1 MELKEL
7 GEFGLL
13 KKLSGQFKS
22 THPRVIKGIGD
33 DTSVTVQD
41 ETKYLLCTTDTLV
54 EDIHFSLKHTSSY
67 NLGKKAV
74 SISLS
79 DIAAMGGAPTFLLT
93 SIILPASTPVDF
105 INLLYKGIK
114 ERADEFAVAGTP
126 VDFINLLYKGIKER
140 ADEFAVALVGGNT
153 SASPEKIVITTI
165 MLGEVPKD
173 QVIFR
178 KGASAG
184 DVVYVTGRLGD
195 SSLGLK
201 IWKEKDDKIITDPF
215 LKDAML
221 AHIDPFPRVREGR
234 KLAEKKL
241 ATSMIDIS
249 DGLISDL
256 RHIAEESMVGAKIWL
271 DKIPISTA
279 LKRWLVDHPSEI
291 TLSLSGGEDYEL
303 LFTAPK
309 TNTPMIEN
317 LAKELGIP
325 ITQIGEIVPQ
335 EYGVSVLDD
344 KGGIFQPPSN
354 GFEHWK
360 SSAAK

>member
-93 SIILPASTPVDF
+93 SIILPA
-105 INLLYKGIK
+105 
-114 ERADEFAVAGTP
+114 GTP
-126 VDFINLLYKGIKER
+126 VDFINLFYKGIKER

-184 DVVYVTGRLGD
+184 DVIYVTGRLGD

>member
-93 SIILPASTPVDF
+93 SIILPAS
-105 INLLYKGIK
+105 
-114 ERADEFAVAGTP
+114 TP

>member
-93 SIILPASTPVDF
+93 SIILPAS
-105 INLLYKGIK
+105 
-114 ERADEFAVAGTP
+114 TP

-249 DGLISDL
+249 DGLISEL
-256 RHIAEESMVGAKIWL
+256 RHITEESMVGAKIWL

-279 LKRWLVDHPSEI
+279 LKRWLVDHPADI

-309 TNTPMIEN
+309 ANTPMIEN

-335 EYGVSVLDD
+335 EYGISVLDD
-344 KGGIFQPPSN
+344 KGGVFQPPSN

>member
-114 ERADEFAVAGTP
+114 ERADEFAVA
-126 VDFINLLYKGIKER
+126 
-140 ADEFAVALVGGNT
+140 LVGGNT

-184 DVVYVTGRLGD
+184 DVIYVTGRLGD

-249 DGLISDL
+249 DGLISEL
-256 RHIAEESMVGAKIWL
+256 RHITEESMVGAKIWL

-279 LKRWLVDHPSEI
+279 LKRWLLDHPADI

-309 TNTPMIEN
+309 ANTPMIEN

-335 EYGVSVLDD
+335 EYGISVLDD
-344 KGGIFQPPSN
+344 KGGVFQPPSN

>member
-93 SIILPASTPVDF
+93 SIILPAS
-105 INLLYKGIK
+105 
-114 ERADEFAVAGTP
+114 TP

-279 LKRWLVDHPSEI
+279 LKRWLVDHPADI

-309 TNTPMIEN
+309 ANTPLIEN
-317 LAKELGIP
+317 MAKELGIP
-325 ITQIGEIVPQ
+325 ITQIGEIVSQ
-335 EYGVSVLDD
+335 EYGVTVLDD
-344 KGGIFQPPSN
+344 KGGVFQPPSN

-360 SSAAK
+360 SSASK

>member
-93 SIILPASTPVDF
+93 SIILPAS
-105 INLLYKGIK
+105 
-114 ERADEFAVAGTP
+114 TP

-279 LKRWLVDHPSEI
+279 LKRWLVDHPADI

-309 TNTPMIEN
+309 ANTPMIEN

-335 EYGVSVLDD
+335 EYGISVLDD
-344 KGGIFQPPSN
+344 KGGVFQPPSN

>member
-67 NLGKKAV
+67 NLGRKAV

-79 DIAAMGGAPTFLLT
+79 DIAAMGGIPTFLLT
-93 SIILPASTPVDF
+93 SIILP
-105 INLLYKGIK
+105 
-114 ERADEFAVAGTP
+114 AGTP

-140 ADEFAVALVGGNT
+140 ADEFAVALIGGNT

-184 DVVYVTGRLGD
+184 DVIYVTGRLGD

-234 KLAEKKL
+234 KLAEKNL

-279 LKRWLVDHPSEI
+279 LKRWLVDHPADI

-309 TNTPMIEN
+309 ANTPLIEN
-317 LAKELGIP
+317 MAKELGIP
-325 ITQIGEIVPQ
+325 ITQIGEIVSQ
-335 EYGVSVLDD
+335 EYGVTVLDD
-344 KGGIFQPPSN
+344 KGGVFQPPSN

-360 SSAAK
+360 SSASK

>member
-114 ERADEFAVAGTP
+114 ERADEFAVA
-126 VDFINLLYKGIKER
+126 
-140 ADEFAVALVGGNT
+140 LVGGNT

-184 DVVYVTGRLGD
+184 DVIYVTGRLGD

>member
-93 SIILPASTPVDF
+93 SIILPAS
-105 INLLYKGIK
+105 
-114 ERADEFAVAGTP
+114 TP

-279 LKRWLVDHPSEI
+279 LKRWLVDHPADI

-303 LFTAPK
+303 LFTAPQA
-309 TNTPMIEN
+309 NTHMIEN

-325 ITQIGEIVPQ
+325 ITQIGEIVSQ
-335 EYGVSVLDD
+335 EYGVTVLDD
-344 KGGIFQPPSN
+344 KGGVFQPPSN

-360 SSAAK
+360 SSASK

>member
-93 SIILPASTPVDF
+93 SIILPAS
-105 INLLYKGIK
+105 
-114 ERADEFAVAGTP
+114 TP

-279 LKRWLVDHPSEI
+279 LKRWLVDHPADI

-309 TNTPMIEN
+309 ANTPMIEN

-335 EYGVSVLDD
+335 EYGISVLDD
-344 KGGIFQPPSN
+344 KGGVFQPPSN

-360 SSAAK
+360 NSAAK

>member
-93 SIILPASTPVDF
+93 SIILPAS
-105 INLLYKGIK
+105 
-114 ERADEFAVAGTP
+114 TP

-279 LKRWLVDHPSEI
+279 LKRWLVDHPADI

-303 LFTAPK
+303 LFTAPQA
-309 TNTPMIEN
+309 NTHMIEN

-325 ITQIGEIVPQ
+325 ITQIGEIISQ
-335 EYGVSVLDD
+335 EYGVTVLDD
-344 KGGIFQPPSN
+344 KGGVFQPPSN

-360 SSAAK
+360 SSASK

>member
-93 SIILPASTPVDF
+93 SIILPAS
-105 INLLYKGIK
+105 
-114 ERADEFAVAGTP
+114 TP

-256 RHIAEESMVGAKIWL
+256 RHITEESMVGAKIWL

-279 LKRWLVDHPSEI
+279 LKRWLVDHPADI

-309 TNTPMIEN
+309 ANTPMIEN

-335 EYGVSVLDD
+335 EYGISVLDD
-344 KGGIFQPPSN
+344 KGGVFQPPSN

-360 SSAAK
+360 NSAAK

>member
-93 SIILPASTPVDF
+93 SIILPAS
-105 INLLYKGIK
+105 
-114 ERADEFAVAGTP
+114 TP

-249 DGLISDL
+249 DGLISEL
-256 RHIAEESMVGAKIWL
+256 RHITEESMVGAKIWL

-279 LKRWLVDHPSEI
+279 LKRWLVDHPADI

-309 TNTPMIEN
+309 ANTHMIEN

-335 EYGVSVLDD
+335 EYGISVLDD
-344 KGGIFQPPSN
+344 KGGVFQPPSN

>member
-93 SIILPASTPVDF
+93 SIILPAS
-105 INLLYKGIK
+105 
-114 ERADEFAVAGTP
+114 TP

-256 RHIAEESMVGAKIWL
+256 RHITEESMVGAKIWL

-279 LKRWLVDHPSEI
+279 LKRWLVDHPADI

-303 LFTAPK
+303 LFTAPQA
-309 TNTPMIEN
+309 NTHMIEN

-335 EYGVSVLDD
+335 EYGISVLDD
-344 KGGIFQPPSN
+344 KGGVFQPPSN

>member
-93 SIILPASTPVDF
+93 SIILPA
-105 INLLYKGIK
+105 
-114 ERADEFAVAGTP
+114 GTP

-140 ADEFAVALVGGNT
+140 ADEFAVALIGGNT

-184 DVVYVTGRLGD
+184 DVIYVTGRLGD

-279 LKRWLVDHPSEI
+279 LKRWLVDHPADI

-335 EYGVSVLDD
+335 EYGISVLDD
-344 KGGIFQPPSN
+344 KGGVFQPPSN

>member
-1 MELKEL
+1 MELKEF

-114 ERADEFAVAGTP
+114 ERADEFAVA
-126 VDFINLLYKGIKER
+126 
-140 ADEFAVALVGGNT
+140 LVGGNT

-178 KGASAG
+178 KGASTG

-201 IWKEKDDKIITDPF
+201 IWKEKGDKIITDPF

-256 RHIAEESMVGAKIWL
+256 RHITEESMVGAKIWL

-279 LKRWLVDHPSEI
+279 LKRWLVDHPADI
-291 TLSLSGGEDYEL
+291 TFSLSGGEDYEL

-309 TNTPMIEN
+309 ANTPLIEN

-335 EYGVSVLDD
+335 EYGISVLDD
-344 KGGIFQPPSN
+344 KGGVFQPPSN